1 MKWIK
6 LTDKNKPSSERKI
19 AFMIDGVLFPDNIH
33 FGMRSNDTG
42 NYHSYGSIFF
52 QSSVTHYFYVEK
64 PTKPETSE
72 ANLNIADVISRFP
85 ESEFRTELYTD
96 SSIYFKMILVHKQS
110 GNSVNN
116 DDFNINGQYK
126 TRQILKLRLV
136 AKLLLNGLQQA
147 AIRNTPAC
155 I

>member
-1 MKWIK
+1 
-6 LTDKNKPSSERKI
+6 
-19 AFMIDGVLFPDNIH
+19 
-33 FGMRSNDTG
+33 
-42 NYHSYGSIFF
+42 
-52 QSSVTHYFYVEK
+52 
-64 PTKPETSE
+64 
-72 ANLNIADVISRFP
+72 
-85 ESEFRTELYTD
+85 
-96 SSIYFKMILVHKQS
+96 MILVHKQS